1 MSLFPRFEHQPFY
14 LFPRRALSAAIALL
28 APALL
33 IGTAAEAE
41 EFQLGAIKA
50 DVHGGL
56 TAGAQWM
63 AEQPNPDFIHQGN
76 ADLIGYGSAGEFNP
90 NLGRDLDDG
99 RLNFRE
105 RGDLASTPLIFSADM
120 KLTYQ
125 NFGLN
130 LRGNFWYDYTLENH
144 RVDFG
149 SAASGYGDGTTLGDS
164 HRDAL
169 RDYQFEAYAHGD
181 FKVGERDLHLG
192 LGSKTLK
199 WGEALFFQSG
209 INAVNP
215 YDVAALRMPGTDLR
229 LSVPMAYGQFDLS
242 DSLTLETFYQLAWR
256 PTVLDGC
263 GTAFSAYDYIADA
276 CVGAYPQGPNDA
288 MARAAQLYIARGE
301 NREAR
306 DDGQFGLAI
315 KYKANALRTEFG
327 AYAMNIHSREPFA
340 SLVVST
346 HDTPGTGWRNPLE
359 DPANL
364 KNNGEYFL
372 DYPEDI
378 RIYGLS
384 FHSDLFQATQL
395 FGELSYRPNQPVQ
408 LATGDLIPAFA
419 SSPEYLASI
428 IGQQLTLG
436 EDASNAAPGSVYA
449 GYDRREISQLSIGA
463 IQPIPNVLGSR
474 ALVLVAEAGMKY
486 MNDLPELD
494 ERRYNKM
501 DVYGTNLVHNSAI
514 GCAVGAPVEEYKQ
527 YACSADGY
535 TTDLSWG
542 YRLRAQLLYPDIVKN
557 LTVKPY
563 LVYGQD
569 VNGWSWDRNFVEG
582 RQMGQLGVSAEYNQ
596 RYTADLHWSGSG
608 NTHLARTDRD
618 YLALTLGVK
627 F

>member
-1 MSLFPRFEHQPFY
+1 MILFPQLQLKPFDH
-14 LFPRRALSAAIALL
+14 FPRRALSRAIAAL

-33 IGTAAEAE
+33 FGTAAEAK

-50 DVHGGL
+50 EVHGGL

-63 AEQPNPDFIHQGN
+63 AEEPNPDFINQGN
-76 ADLIGYGSAGEFNP
+76 ADLIGFGSAGEFNP

-105 RGDLASTPLIFSADM
+105 RGDVASTPLVFSADM
-120 KLTYQ
+120 NLAYQ

-144 RVDFG
+144 KVDFG
-149 SAASGYGDGTTLGDS
+149 SAASGYGSGTTLGDS
-164 HRDAL
+164 RRDVL
-169 RDYQFEAYAHGD
+169 QDYQLEAYAYGN
-181 FKVGERDLHLG
+181 FKVGERDLHFG
-192 LGSKTLK
+192 VGSKTLK
-199 WGEALFFQSG
+199 WGEALFFPNG

-229 LSVPMAYGQFDLS
+229 LSVPMAYGKFAVS

-263 GTAFSAYDYIADA
+263 GTAFSAYDYVADG
-276 CVGAYPQGPNDA
+276 CVGAFPQGPNDA
-288 MARAAQLYIARGE
+288 VANTAQLYIDRGE
-301 NREAR
+301 DRKAR
-306 DDGQFGLAI
+306 DDGQFGLAV
-315 KYKANALRTEFG
+315 KYKVESLNTEFG
-327 AYAMNIHSREPFA
+327 AYGMNIHSREPFA
-340 SLVVST
+340 SLTVST

-359 DPANL
+359 DPDNL
-364 KNNGEYFL
+364 ENNGNYFI

-384 FHSDLFQATQL
+384 FHADLFQATQL

-419 SSPEYLASI
+419 SSAEFLASV

-436 EDASNAAPGSVYA
+436 EDAINAAPGSVYE
-449 GYDRREISQLSIGA
+449 GYDRREISQLSLGA

-486 MNDLPELD
+486 MNDLPGLD

-501 DVYGTNLVHNSAI
+501 DTYGTNFAHNSAI
-514 GCAVGAPVEEYKQ
+514 GCAVGVPVEEYQ
-527 YACSADGY
+527 RYACSADGY
-535 TTDLSWG
+535 TTELSWG
-542 YRLRAQLLYPDIVKN
+542 YRLRAQLLYPDLVKN
-557 LTVKPY
+557 LSVNPY
-563 LVYGQD
+563 MMFGQD

-582 RQMGQLGVSAEYNQ
+582 RQMGQLGVSAEYDK

-618 YLALTLGVK
+618 YLALTVGVK